1 MNVSLILFIIVQT
14 IKYRINFKI
23 IRSALGHIETILK
36 NVVVTNKYIDTL
48 DQLSQTEKDLLKEIN
63 KRT

>member
-1 MNVSLILFIIVQT
+1 MLL
-14 IKYRINFKI
+14 
-23 IRSALGHIETILK
+23 RSAIGHIQTILK
-36 NVVVTNKYIDTL
+36 NVVVTNKYIDSL